1 MAIKNGQRKNII
13 LFLRFFYS
21 LVPSQPALQLEVLV
35 SVIDQVQLCGTPSF
49 WIMGRPQHRCHLL
62 FQEFLLLFLLFGQFQ
77 HIFFIYS

>member
-1 MAIKNGQRKNII
+1 MGRGRTLSFSYVSSTL
-13 LFLRFFYS
+13 LFPLNLLCS
-21 LVPSQPALQLEVLV
+21 WKCCWVLV